1 MTDGELRYEISEN
14 QKIVFDN
21 RQSFVKRFLPSTTEE
36 VNFYMGS
43 AYHFVAY
50 VSYDDV
56 HKTRLICN
64 DVFSTWKQ
72 SLNKDDSNG

>member
-1 MTDGELRYEISEN
+1 MTNGELTHEISEN

-43 AYHFVAY
+43 VYHFVAY

-56 HKTRLICN
+56 HKTELICN
-64 DVFSTWKQ
+64 VLFSAWNQ
-72 SLNKDDSNG
+72 SLNKDEQ